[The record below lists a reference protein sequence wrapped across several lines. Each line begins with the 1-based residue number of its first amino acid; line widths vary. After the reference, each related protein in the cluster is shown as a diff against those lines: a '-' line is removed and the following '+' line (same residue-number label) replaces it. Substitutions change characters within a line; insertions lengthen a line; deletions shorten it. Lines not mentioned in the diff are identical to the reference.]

1 MKVTHDGVININDKS
16 LNVAVLEDGTRLITQ
31 ATYLRSLGRSRSPKA
46 GTGVHSTVDELPF
59 FLQAEAL
66 KPFIDDAVREA
77 TTPIFY
83 ETKTGGQGVGY
94 NAVSL
99 PKVAIIYLKHRDA
112 LTAEGKSIPTKYEK
126 MFLSAEILV
135 RGLAE
140 VGMIALVDEATGYQ
154 YDREKYELQKILTA
168 YVSDEIAKWQLTFKI
183 DFYKELLR
191 LWNQPFNPNSIKR
204 PSFVGRLT
212 TKFIYEALPNGVLE
226 KIRDKTPKSEGGN
239 YKYRFHQSLTPE
251 LGREHLK
258 AQIIEVTALM
268 SVCDTKQQFLDM
280 FEKKYSKEYQP
291 SLSLNEPKQPLTDF
305 NKSLKVAL
313 NVT

>member
-1 MKVTHDGVININDKS
+1 MKDLIKATHDGIIEINNES
-16 LNVAVLEDGTRLITQ
+16 LNVAVLEDGTRIITQ
-31 ATYLRSLGRSRSPKA
+31 ATYLRALGRSRSPKA
-46 GTGVHSTVDELPF
+46 GTGVLSTIDELPF

-66 KPFIDDAVREA
+66 KPFIDSGIKKA

-83 ETKTGGQGVGY
+83 QTKTGGQGVGY

-99 PKVAIIYLKHRDA
+99 PKVANVYLKHRDA
-112 LTAEGKSIPTKYEK
+112 LKVEGKSIPPKYEK
-126 MFLSAEILV
+126 MFIAADILV

-168 YVSDEIAKWQLTFKI
+168 YVSDEIAKWQLTFKM

-191 LWNQPFNPNSIKR
+191 LWKQPFNPNSIKR
-204 PSFVGRLT
+204 PAFVGKLT
-212 TKFIYEALPNGVLE
+212 NKFIYEALPNGVLE
-226 KIRDKTPKSEGGN
+226 KIKDKTPKSEGGN
-239 YKYRFHQSLTPE
+239 YRYRFHQSLTQE

-280 FEKKYSKEYQP
+280 FKKKYSKEYQP
-291 SLSLNEPKQPLTDF
+291 SLSLDEPE
-305 NKSLKVAL
+305 
-313 NVT
+313 